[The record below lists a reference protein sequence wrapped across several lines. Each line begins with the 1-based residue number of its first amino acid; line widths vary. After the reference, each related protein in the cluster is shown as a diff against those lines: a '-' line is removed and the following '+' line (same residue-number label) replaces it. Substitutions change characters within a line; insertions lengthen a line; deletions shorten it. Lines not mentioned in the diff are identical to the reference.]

1 MDTMLAITGYPQ
13 AFVDGCR
20 RRIETQLRTYDELLA
35 AAGDPASPGDDL
47 VAAFETQFFAN
58 LVLALDHSFM
68 HRQRSL
74 EGKDGNP
81 INEVRMLANSLL
93 EHDGVLTAE
102 KAIKYDAGK
111 AVAGIG
117 IGDRISL
124 DEKAFRLLSDGY
136 FAEIEKRF
144 PAA

>member
-1 MDTMLAITGYPQ
+1 MLGVNGYSE

-20 RRIETQLRTYDELLA
+20 RRVEAQLDTYDQLLA
-35 AAGDPASPGDDL
+35 GVGGSDA
-47 VAAFETQFFAN
+47 VAAFERQFFAN
-58 LVLALDHSFM
+58 LVLVLDHSFM
-68 HRQRSL
+68 HRQRGL

-81 INEVRMLANSLL
+81 LNEVRMLANSLL

-111 AVAGIG
+111 AVAGIR
-117 IGDRISL
+117 IGDRVDL
-124 DEKAFRLLSDGY
+124 DEKSFRLLADAF

-144 PAA
+144 PAP